1 MFTEKFFAMAGGLD
15 LVVLYILLAL
25 SVTSLAVIME
35 RFFAL
40 SKIAKSSRRVR
51 ELLESDLQNN
61 QLGSLKKIIDEG
73 DSIESRAI
81 ALLLKQGEGKGL
93 SSIEDL
99 YSSYVL
105 IVRPQLEKYLNFLAT
120 IGSNAPYIG
129 LLGTVLGIMKAFH
142 DLASQSE
149 TGMQAVMSG
158 ISGALLATAAGLFV
172 AIPAVMAYNY
182 FQRKVK
188 SILQNLELAK
198 DLTLVWL
205 KSQEK

>member
-1 MFTEKFFAMAGGLD
+1 MLTQKFFAMAGGLD

-35 RFFAL
+35 RFFTL
-40 SKIAKSSRRVR
+40 GKIAKSSRRVR
-51 ELLESDLQNN
+51 ELLEGDLQNN
-61 QLGSLKKIIDEG
+61 QLASLKKIIEEG

-81 ALLLKQGEGKGL
+81 ALLLKQGEQKGL

-105 IVRPQLEKYLNFLAT
+105 IVRPHLEKYLNFLAT

>member
-1 MFTEKFFAMAGGLD
+1 MFTQKFFAMAGGLD

-25 SVTSLAVIME
+25 SITSLAVIME

-40 SKIAKSSRRVR
+40 AKIAKASRRVR
-51 ELLESDLQNN
+51 ELLEGDLHNN
-61 QLGSLKKIIDEG
+61 QLGSLKKIIEEG

-81 ALLLKQGEGKGL
+81 ALLLKQGEQQGL

-188 SILQNLELAK
+188 SILQNLELSK